1 MNHGPRPLYP
11 LLFYSHNNRSNRDSH
26 HHHNSRS
33 SNHHPP
39 QSNCLVARTWGGAVN
54 HGQVAGQHTV
64 VVLGSVF
71 SLVDRDKKRQAWA
84 PQLVR
89 SKQTF
94 N

>member
-1 MNHGPRPLYP
+1 
-11 LLFYSHNNRSNRDSH
+11 
-26 HHHNSRS
+26 
-33 SNHHPP
+33 
-39 QSNCLVARTWGGAVN
+39 VN